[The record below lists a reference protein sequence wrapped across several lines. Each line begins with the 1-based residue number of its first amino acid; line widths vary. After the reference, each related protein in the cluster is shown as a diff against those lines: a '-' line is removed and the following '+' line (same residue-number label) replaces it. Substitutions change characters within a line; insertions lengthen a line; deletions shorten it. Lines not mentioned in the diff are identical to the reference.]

1 MIPPR
6 WMLRILWA
14 EDRLLSRLTGGRLSM
29 PTLSGGTFR
38 TLFLRTVG
46 RKSGEPRRNGL
57 YYVEEGPNLAVV
69 ASNVG
74 SDRDPAWWLNLQA
87 HPDAEVEIRGTRHPV
102 HARGAT
108 PEEQARIYPRFIAG
122 QSQYA
127 EYQRRTA
134 RQIPV
139 VILEPR

>member
-6 WMLRILWA
+6 WLLRIVWA

-29 PTLSGGTFR
+29 PSFSGGILR

-46 RKSGEPRRNGL
+46 RKSGQPRRNGL
-57 YYVEEGPNLAVV
+57 YYVDDGPNLAVV

-74 SDRDPAWWLNLQA
+74 EDNDPAWWLNLRA
-87 HPDAEVEIRGTRHPV
+87 RPDAEVEIGGTRRAV
-102 HARGAT
+102 RARRAT
-108 PEEQARIYPRFIAG
+108 PDEADRVYARFVAG

-127 EYQRRTA
+127 EYRRRTS
-134 RQIPV
+134 REITV